1 MDFDLDLT
9 GFDTPEIDHYLNLD
23 LPQANVEENGS
34 DIPPVGVRAV
44 SSLGTIWRLGNH
56 CVGCGSATDPAF
68 VSRVLDGR
76 AASVCFV
83 DPPYNIKV
91 DGFITGKGRHRHREF
106 VQGAGEMSTDE
117 YFGLLRDSLLVL
129 KDFCTPTAL
138 VYACIDWRHVMEM
151 TVAGRACDMPL
162 YTICV
167 WTKTNG
173 GMGGIYRNAH
183 ELVCVFRAG
192 TETPLDNV
200 ELGRHGRNRTNVWSY
215 PGMSSFGKERGELLG
230 SHPTVKPVAMI
241 ADVLRDVTKRGDV
254 VLDTFLG
261 SGSTLMA
268 AQETGRICCG
278 VELDPLY
285 VDVTIRRWQNAT
297 GRDAVLID
305 DRRTLQR
312 RCSTAAGSPSGVQRW
327 PMIPQHD
334 EGGYGRPP
342 KHSQFKKG
350 RSGNPRGRPRGVSSF
365 KADLAA
371 ELQEKLALTEN
382 GKERKITKQRAF
394 IKTLTAAA
402 IKKDI
407 RAVNALL
414 ACMRYFGVGAEE
426 QAAENVDVEDLDL
439 LETYLAQQRKKE
451 NRSNSDSA
459 GEKSEKPRP
468 SRKRK

>member
-1 MDFDLDLT
+1 MLLSNSMSVQRVPTDALRPAPTPVRRHPRKQLAKVRKSLEVFGQVTPILVSPDWEIIDHELVWQALKEIGATQVDVIVVADKSPSELKALRLVLNRTALDARWDEQNLRSILEQLVEVDFDLDLT

-23 LPQANVEENGS
+23 APQANVEENGS
-34 DIPPVGVRAV
+34 DIPLVEATAISTSGMIWA
-44 SSLGTIWRLGNH
+44 LGDHR
-56 CVGCGSATDPAF
+56 VGCGSATNLAF
-68 VSRVLDGR
+68 VSRLLNGKT
-76 AASVCFV
+76 ANVCFV
-83 DPPYNIKV
+83 DPPYNIPV

-106 VQGAGEMSTDE
+106 VQGAGELSTDE
-117 YFGLLRDSLLVL
+117 YFTLLRDSLLVL
-129 KDFCTPTAL
+129 KECCVPTAL

-215 PGMSSFGKERGELLG
+215 PGMSSFGKERDQLLG

-241 ADVLRDVTKRGDV
+241 ADVFRDVTKRGDI

-297 GRDAVLID
+297 GRDAVLVD
-305 DRRTLQR
+305 TGEAFNDVAQR
-312 RCSTAAGSPSGVQRW
+312 L
-327 PMIPQHD
+327 
-334 EGGYGRPP
+334 
-342 KHSQFKKG
+342 
-350 RSGNPRGRPRGVSSF
+350 
-365 KADLAA
+365 LAA
-371 ELQEKLALTEN
+371 P
-382 GKERKITKQRAF
+382 
-394 IKTLTAAA
+394 
-402 IKKDI
+402 
-407 RAVNALL
+407 
-414 ACMRYFGVGAEE
+414 
-426 QAAENVDVEDLDL
+426 
-439 LETYLAQQRKKE
+439 
-451 NRSNSDSA
+451 
-459 GEKSEKPRP
+459 SEANDGT
-468 SRKRK
+468 

>member
-1 MDFDLDLT
+1 MLLSNSMSVQRVPTDALRPAPTPVRRHPRKQLAKVRKSLEVFGQVTPILVSPDWEIIDHELVWQALKEIGATQVDVIVVADKSPSELKALRLVLNRTALDARWDEQNLRSILEQLVEVDFDLDLT

-23 LPQANVEENGS
+23 APQANVEENGS
-34 DIPPVGVRAV
+34 DIPLVEATAISTSGMIWA
-44 SSLGTIWRLGNH
+44 LGDHR
-56 CVGCGSATDPAF
+56 VGCGSATNLAF
-68 VSRVLDGR
+68 VSRLLNGKT
-76 AASVCFV
+76 ANVCFV
-83 DPPYNIKV
+83 DPPYNIPV

-106 VQGAGEMSTDE
+106 VQGAGELSTDE
-117 YFGLLRDSLLVL
+117 YFTLLRDSLLVL
-129 KDFCTPTAL
+129 KECCVPTAL

-215 PGMSSFGKERGELLG
+215 PGMSSFGKERDQLLG

-241 ADVLRDVTKRGDV
+241 ADVFRDVTRRGDI

-297 GRDAVLID
+297 GRDAVLVD
-305 DRRTLQR
+305 TGEAFNDVAQR
-312 RCSTAAGSPSGVQRW
+312 L
-327 PMIPQHD
+327 
-334 EGGYGRPP
+334 
-342 KHSQFKKG
+342 
-350 RSGNPRGRPRGVSSF
+350 
-365 KADLAA
+365 LAA
-371 ELQEKLALTEN
+371 P
-382 GKERKITKQRAF
+382 
-394 IKTLTAAA
+394 
-402 IKKDI
+402 
-407 RAVNALL
+407 
-414 ACMRYFGVGAEE
+414 
-426 QAAENVDVEDLDL
+426 
-439 LETYLAQQRKKE
+439 
-451 NRSNSDSA
+451 
-459 GEKSEKPRP
+459 SEANDGT
-468 SRKRK
+468 

>member
-1 MDFDLDLT
+1 MFSRSNSLTVERVAIDSLTATDPPVRRHPKKQLAKLSRSLATFGQVTPILVAPDGEIIDLELVWRALKANGATHVDVVVVADKSPEEIKALRLVLNRTALDAVWDDENLQVVLKDLLDHNFDLDLT
-9 GFDTPEIDHYLNLD
+9 GFDAPEIDHYLNLD

-44 SSLGTIWRLGNH
+44 SSLGAIWRLGNH
-56 CVGCGSATDPAF
+56 CVGCGSATDLAF

-83 DPPYNIKV
+83 DPPYNIKI

-106 VQGAGEMSTDE
+106 VQGAGEMSADE
-117 YFGLLRDSLLVL
+117 YFGLLRDSFLVL
-129 KDFCTPTAL
+129 KESCAPRAL
-138 VYACIDWRHVMEM
+138 MYACIDWRHVMEM

-215 PGMSSFGKERGELLG
+215 PGMSSFGKARDELLG

-241 ADVLRDVTKRGDV
+241 ADVLRDVTKRGEI

-297 GRDAVLID
+297 GRDAVLVMTGEPFND
-305 DRRTLQR
+305 VAQR
-312 RCSTAAGSPSGVQRW
+312 L
-327 PMIPQHD
+327 
-334 EGGYGRPP
+334 
-342 KHSQFKKG
+342 
-350 RSGNPRGRPRGVSSF
+350 
-365 KADLAA
+365 LAA
-371 ELQEKLALTEN
+371 PSEPN
-382 GKERKITKQRAF
+382 
-394 IKTLTAAA
+394 
-402 IKKDI
+402 D
-407 RAVNALL
+407 
-414 ACMRYFGVGAEE
+414 GA
-426 QAAENVDVEDLDL
+426 
-439 LETYLAQQRKKE
+439 
-451 NRSNSDSA
+451 
-459 GEKSEKPRP
+459 
-468 SRKRK
+468 

>member
-1 MDFDLDLT
+1 MFSRSNSLTVERVAIDSLTAVDPPVRRHPKKQLAKLSRSLARFGQVTPILVTPGGEIIDLELVWRALKANGATHVDVVVVAGKSPEEIKALRLVLNRTALDAVWDDENLQVVLKDLLDQNFDLDLT
-9 GFDTPEIDHYLNLD
+9 GFDAPEIDHYLNLD

-34 DIPPVGVRAV
+34 DIPPVGVHAV
-44 SSLGTIWRLGNH
+44 SSLGAIWNLGKH

-76 AASVCFV
+76 VASACFV

-91 DGFITGKGRHRHREF
+91 DGFITGKGRQRHREF

-129 KDFCTPTAL
+129 KNSCTPKGL

-192 TETPLDNV
+192 AETPLDNV

-215 PGMSSFGKERGELLG
+215 PGMSSFGKERAELLG
-230 SHPTVKPVAMI
+230 SHPTVKPVTMI
-241 ADVLRDVTKRGDV
+241 ADVLRDVTTRGDV

-268 AQETGRICCG
+268 AHETGRICCG

-285 VDVTIRRWQNAT
+285 VDVAIRRWQNAM
-297 GRDAVLID
+297 GRDAVLTETGEPFND
-305 DRRTLQR
+305 VAQR
-312 RCSTAAGSPSGVQRW
+312 L
-327 PMIPQHD
+327 
-334 EGGYGRPP
+334 
-342 KHSQFKKG
+342 
-350 RSGNPRGRPRGVSSF
+350 
-365 KADLAA
+365 LAA
-371 ELQEKLALTEN
+371 PSEPN
-382 GKERKITKQRAF
+382 
-394 IKTLTAAA
+394 
-402 IKKDI
+402 D
-407 RAVNALL
+407 
-414 ACMRYFGVGAEE
+414 GA
-426 QAAENVDVEDLDL
+426 
-439 LETYLAQQRKKE
+439 
-451 NRSNSDSA
+451 
-459 GEKSEKPRP
+459 
-468 SRKRK
+468 